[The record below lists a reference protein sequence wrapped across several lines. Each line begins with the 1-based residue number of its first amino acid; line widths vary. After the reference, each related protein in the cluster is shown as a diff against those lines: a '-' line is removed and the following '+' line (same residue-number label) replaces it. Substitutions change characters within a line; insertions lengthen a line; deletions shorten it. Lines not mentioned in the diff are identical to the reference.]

1 LAITSKKIGLY
12 AVTGVAIA
20 VIVIAS
26 IYALGVQLPGSGKG
40 TLVVQIKDKPAELS
54 NLYVTISDLY
64 VHKADE
70 DSWINL
76 GLTEEAQG
84 FDLLTLRDK
93 TMDLSETEITPG
105 LYDKVRLTV
114 SEASC
119 VFLAA
124 PEATPNPEAT
134 PIPLTVP
141 PGHIDV
147 IINIQITEGDTTQ
160 VVIDMQPDS
169 VAISTSLNLKPVLK
183 AEVVQVTPPPS
194 VSPPPSA

>member
-1 LAITSKKIGLY
+1 MAINSKKIGLY

-40 TLVVQIKDKPAELS
+40 TLLVQIKDKPAELS

-76 GLTEEAQG
+76 DLKENADKE
-84 FDLLTLRDK
+84 FDLLTLQGG
-93 TMDLSETEITPG
+93 TVMDLSSVEIAAG
-105 LYDKVRLTV
+105 LYNKVRLTV
-114 SEASC
+114 SDASC
-119 VFLAA
+119 IF
-124 PEATPNPEAT
+124 EGETDRT
-134 PIPLTVP
+134 DLTVP

-147 IINIQITEGDTTQ
+147 IINVQITEGDTTQ

-194 VSPPPSA
+194 VSPTPRA